1 MVRAVVEHV
10 AALAK
15 TAQVAQPVVGR
26 IMIEVG
32 GGEHDA
38 GRPQPRYVF
47 QVGPSG
53 DATAP
58 VPPGGLCR
66 IEPPSVRQAAHD
78 GTMWP
83 AAALAPAAG
92 TLEANAA
99 AEVAPMCGIQTA

>member
-1 MVRAVVEHV
+1 MRAIVKHV
-10 AALAK
+10 AALTK
-15 TAQVAQPVVGR
+15 TPQVAQPVVGW
-26 IMIEVG
+26 IMIEVS

-38 GRPQPRYVF
+38 GCPQPGYVF

-53 DATAP
+53 DATTP
-58 VPPGGLCR
+58 VPPRSLCR

-92 TLEANAA
+92 ALEADAA